1 MNHLELADIAKLL
14 GESSPIAE
22 ACRHL
27 AEVCPVCGERLAHVE
42 ALMQRIGHWDPEV
55 AVREGLEADDL
66 LAALLTEGSDLATWS
81 SHVERT
87 PEYQTWG
94 VAWVALERAQTLM
107 ADAATRTEARALALL
122 AAVIAEK
129 LASSYHPE
137 WIADLKAL
145 AYSTAVALPAPGE
158 ELSVTLRQVTAAVT
172 ALDKGTGDE
181 AIANRVLRFLSQALQ
196 TLSSSTLSDYATSPL
211 SS

>member
-1 MNHLELADIAKLL
+1 MKHLELADVAKLL
-14 GESSPIAE
+14 GESSPILE

-27 AEVCPVCGERLAHVE
+27 SEMCPICGERLAHVE

-66 LAALLTEGSDLATWS
+66 LAALLAEGRDLAAWS

-94 VAWVALERAQTLM
+94 VAWVALERAQKLM
-107 ADAATRTEARALALL
+107 AEEATISEARHLALL
-122 AAVIAEK
+122 VAAIAEK

-158 ELSVTLRQVTAAVT
+158 ELSNVLRQVTAAMT

-181 AIANRVLRFLSQALQ
+181 AIANRVLGYLSQALQ
-196 TLSSSTLSDYATSPL
+196 TLTRGQA
-211 SS
+211 